1 MKTSPDAVCIYI
13 PLMKHLGM
21 SWNEI
26 KRTPRKELEGIITAL
41 GEYNILHSFD
51 GYNDKDI
58 SEMAKN
64 KPEIRSK
71 YGEYI
76 LANRRLRDKLG
87 QHVARPSF
95 SDLLG

>member
-1 MKTSPDAVCIYI
+1 
-13 PLMKHLGM
+13 M

>member
-1 MKTSPDAVCIYI
+1 
-13 PLMKHLGM
+13 MKHLGM
-21 SWNEI
+21 SWKEI
-26 KRTPRKELEGIITAL
+26 KCTPRKELEGLLTAL
-41 GEYNILHSFD
+41 GEYSILHSFD

-64 KPEIRSK
+64 KPEVRSK

-76 LANRRLRDKLG
+76 LANRRLREKLG
-87 QHVARPSF
+87 HRVTSPSF